1 MVPGFESCGEAA
13 SVGCQIV
20 HFHLLPADFQPQV
33 SPCPEL
39 PHVVVGTLVSSWTWA
54 NDCVCGSDGLG
65 GQTRISPPQAPAQAR
80 PASYHTS
87 VSPQTLLGQVHIS
100 SSFTSSSQAA
110 QFLSGGTVGRRAC
123 WVGQSCVLSLPSRAP
138 PRTPCH
144 LPALSLWALAE
155 AELGAGVGRSVNGRQ
170 AWRRLCHHS
179 PGNMQEMYW
188 GQAERWQRS
197 YGVSSLLAFF
207 DRKSL
212 RQ

>member
-1 MVPGFESCGEAA
+1 MCWAGRSVSRFVVPGFESCGEAA

-87 VSPQTLLGQVHIS
+87 THPFRPRLCWVRSTFPVASLPPHRLPSSCQEALWAGGHVGWGSPACCPCLLGHLLGLHAI
-100 SSFTSSSQAA
+100 
-110 QFLSGGTVGRRAC
+110 
-123 WVGQSCVLSLPSRAP
+123 SLPS
-138 PRTPCH
+138 
-144 LPALSLWALAE
+144 LFGLWQKLS
-155 AELGAGVGRSVNGRQ
+155 
-170 AWRRLCHHS
+170 
-179 PGNMQEMYW
+179 
-188 GQAERWQRS
+188 
-197 YGVSSLLAFF
+197 
-207 DRKSL
+207 
-212 RQ
+212 